1 MPEARAARVTFSP
14 YPDISYGFWQHLVVR
29 IALNPGKVIDMGET
43 GKQMASLGLLRVV
56 LLTLALSLACGVPV
70 WGQQAQPG
78 QVQPAQ
84 GDLSQPQQ
92 GVPGSQNAQ
101 QPVQQLQP
109 DTIRPNYVL
118 GPNDQIQ
125 IRAPEAEEIDNRP
138 FRIDGDGNVNL
149 PLVGRI
155 HAAGMSLQE
164 LEADLVKRLREYIRD
179 PQVFVTVVQFRSEPV
194 FFTGLFVKPG
204 VYSLQGNRSLLEM
217 LASVGGLQQNA
228 DRHIKIT
235 RHEEY
240 GPIPL
245 PDAIVDPEK
254 KISTVEIS
262 MGSLSQNMNP
272 AENILLQPYDQI
284 SASRAEPVYVNGEVL
299 RVGGVELGERDSIS
313 ILQVLTLSGGL
324 TRDAKKAQVRILR
337 PVEGTSRRAVI
348 PVDVSEL
355 FEGKGLDIPLLPGDI
370 VYVPRSY
377 SRQFWTTFTAVALPI
392 LPYILYIVAR

>member
-1 MPEARAARVTFSP
+1 MHKKGRQIAA
-14 YPDISYGFWQHLVVR
+14 LVSSRSV
-29 IALNPGKVIDMGET
+29 LST
-43 GKQMASLGLLRVV
+43 L
-56 LLTLALSLACGVPV
+56 LLTLVLLLTAGIPVLAQQTEPNQGNI
-70 WGQQAQPG
+70 GQGNNNQGNNNGQP
-78 QVQPAQ
+78 PANT
-84 GDLSQPQQ
+84 PN
-92 GVPGSQNAQ
+92 PESQNLLPADS
-101 QPVQQLQP
+101 L
-109 DTIRPNYVL
+109 RPNYVL
-118 GPNDQIQ
+118 GPNDQILV
-125 IRAPEAEEIDNRP
+125 RAPEAEEIDNRP
-138 FRIDGDGNVNL
+138 FRIDGDGNLNL

-194 FFTGLFVKPG
+194 FFQGLFVKPG
-204 VYSLQGNRSLLEM
+204 VYPLQGNRSLLEM

-284 SASRAEPVYVNGEVL
+284 SAS
-299 RVGGVELGERDSIS
+299 
-313 ILQVLTLSGGL
+313 
-324 TRDAKKAQVRILR
+324 
-337 PVEGTSRRAVI
+337 
-348 PVDVSEL
+348 
-355 FEGKGLDIPLLPGDI
+355 
-370 VYVPRSY
+370 
-377 SRQFWTTFTAVALPI
+377 
-392 LPYILYIVAR
+392 